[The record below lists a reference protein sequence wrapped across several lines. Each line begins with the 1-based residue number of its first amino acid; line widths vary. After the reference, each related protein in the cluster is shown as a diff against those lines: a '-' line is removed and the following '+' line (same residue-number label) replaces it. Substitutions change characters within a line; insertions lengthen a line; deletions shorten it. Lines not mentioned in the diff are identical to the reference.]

1 MISKL
6 IADLLSCPTHL
17 RSILA
22 PKKVVEKEKS
32 KKKLPSCMYDDFHAH
47 LVWTNSK
54 TKESNMNQ
62 KLKEFH
68 PYIYTEETYM
78 LYKDSKIR
86 LIKFF
91 KDINSS
97 TDWRRLCSF
106 AFIFSEFS
114 KHAKDSESSEN
125 HLDLF
130 QHQLVCTHSSTILLE
145 TLELTSCDFLPSMNK
160 CLFEKR
166 LAKACTIPVDDVPN
180 VVLAFFSPIFQTS

>member
-1 MISKL
+1 
-6 IADLLSCPTHL
+6 
-17 RSILA
+17 
-22 PKKVVEKEKS
+22 
-32 KKKLPSCMYDDFHAH
+32 MYNDFHAH

-114 KHAKDSESSEN
+114 KHAKDLESSEN
-125 HLDLF
+125 YIDQF
-130 QHQLVCTHSSTILLE
+130 QHQFVCSHLTPILDRNLDAD
-145 TLELTSCDFLPSMNK
+145 L
-160 CLFEKR
+160 
-166 LAKACTIPVDDVPN
+166 
-180 VVLAFFSPIFQTS
+180 